1 MAPHVP
7 EDLITRIQALE
18 RDLRAL
24 QGRVSTRAAI
34 STILDALGSIVLAPD
49 PAGGLAR
56 PWTTYTA
63 PAADSMALWPS
74 TTAGT
79 WTTIA
84 RSRGIVQHPALMI
97 RASLGADP
105 GTTGQL
111 RLSVGGT
118 PVAIGQPGAD
128 LIATVPI
135 GAPVGTEVEFTL
147 DAQRVGGSGTVYG
160 VVRYLYGVAL
170 PPPPPK

>member
-7 EDLITRIQALE
+7 EDVITRIQALE
-18 RDLRAL
+18 RGLSAL

-34 STILDALGSIVLAPD
+34 TQILDALGGIILAPD

-63 PAADSMALWPS
+63 PVAESMSLWPS
-74 TTAGT
+74 TTSGT

-97 RASLGADP
+97 RASLGTDP

-111 RLSVGGT
+111 RLCVGGV
-118 PVAIGQPGAD
+118 PVAVGQLGAD

-135 GAPVGTEVEFTL
+135 GVPTGTEVEFTL
-147 DAQRVGGSGTVYG
+147 DAQRATGSGAVYG